1 LKEID
6 GQKHVGLYDNPLLEV
21 VEQVFKTRENFDIRS
36 YKSWIIQK
44 NKEKNRRRLLDATEK
59 AKY

>member
-1 LKEID
+1 MW
-6 GQKHVGLYDNPLLEV
+6 VLYDNPLLEV